1 MEGRLTVHAAHDVDV
16 HFGTDH
22 DHVVDYRPLIE
33 PLGLQNHLV
42 SIVAN
47 EVSPT
52 RRGHHNAYPLESNP
66 EKRNGGA
73 FMWYSTFPDW
83 TTTTEMF
90 NRMRAMASDGD
101 IIIQANHPTGSSG
114 LFTAASY
121 TWTNGKVA
129 APDRWAD
136 DFEAFEI
143 LNDGNYSTVFNFYLD
158 MLNRGLNPTP
168 VGVSDSHSHRGG
180 VGENRTWVPLDVEQT
195 TDFTNDHV
203 RQAIRSAG
211 TVSTHG
217 PLFVPTIDG
226 TWAPGTTHRDSVS
239 VDVEVRAPSWITVDT
254 LHVWENG
261 TETRTVPIVD
271 NTARITL
278 APESDAVYVLTIT
291 GDADMAPVYPGETPW
306 AAAQAFFVDVG
317 GDGWTP
323 ILPPLVT
330 D

>member
-1 MEGRLTVHAAHDVDV
+1 MG
-16 HFGTDH
+16 
-22 DHVVDYRPLIE
+22 
-33 PLGLQNHLV
+33 
-42 SIVAN
+42 S
-47 EVSPT
+47 
-52 RRGHHNAYPLESNP
+52 
-66 EKRNGGA
+66 
-73 FMWYSTFPDW
+73 
-83 TTTTEMF
+83 EMCI
-90 NRMRAMASDGD
+90 RDR
-101 IIIQANHPTGSSG
+101 
-114 LFTAASY
+114 SY

-180 VGENRTWVPLDVEQT
+180 VGENRTWVPLGVERT

-203 RQAIRSAG
+203 REAIRSAG

-226 TWAPGTTHRDSVS
+226 VWAPGTTHVDSVS
-239 VDVEVRAPSWITVDT
+239 VDIEVRAPSWITVDT
-254 LHVWENG
+254 LHIWENG

-271 NTARITL
+271 NAARVTL
-278 APESDAVYVLTIT
+278 APDRDAVYVLTIT

-306 AAAQAFFVDVG
+306 AAAQALFVDVG
-317 GDGWTP
+317 GNGWTP
-323 ILPPLVT
+323 ILPPLAT
-330 D
+330 N